1 MKLMKWVTIE
11 HRIATIVLFALSLAM
26 FLMLVPLEKAR
37 MLSCVNPEFSQNS
50 VACLLPS
57 NGEVGCVM
65 AGLMLFL
72 IANINLGVMIVKI
85 FKTKEMLD
93 NAG

>member
-1 MKLMKWVTIE
+1 MKWVNIE
-11 HRIATIVLFALSLAM
+11 HRIATIVLFALSLAS

-65 AGLMLFL
+65 AGLILFL
-72 IANINLGVMIVKI
+72 IASISLGVMIVKI

-93 NAG
+93 NVG